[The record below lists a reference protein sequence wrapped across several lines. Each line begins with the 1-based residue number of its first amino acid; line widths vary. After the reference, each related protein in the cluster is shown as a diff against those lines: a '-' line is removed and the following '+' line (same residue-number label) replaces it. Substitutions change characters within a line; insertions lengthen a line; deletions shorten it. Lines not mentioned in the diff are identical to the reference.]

1 MRCHSS
7 PLEPGA
13 AFRDGPLARGARA
26 MPNAAPG
33 YQKKPEHRVDLLPE
47 TRRVRVTFA
56 GQIVA
61 DTNAALRCEETG
73 HEPVHY
79 IPEKDMRLEL
89 MRPTDHK
96 TYCPFKGDCSYWTIE
111 VENGGNKQQSEN
123 AVWGYRVPYDEANGL
138 AGHYAFYKSR
148 VEAIE
153 VI

>member
-1 MRCHSS
+1 MAN
-7 PLEPGA
+7 P
-13 AFRDGPLARGARA
+13 
-26 MPNAAPG
+26 APG

-61 DTNAALRCEETG
+61 DTTNAVRCEETG

-79 IPEKDMRLEL
+79 IPEQDMRLEL

-111 VENGGNKQQSEN
+111 VEKGGDQQRSDN
-123 AVWGYRVPYDEANGL
+123 AVWGYRAPYDEAKGL

-148 VEAIE
+148 VDAVE